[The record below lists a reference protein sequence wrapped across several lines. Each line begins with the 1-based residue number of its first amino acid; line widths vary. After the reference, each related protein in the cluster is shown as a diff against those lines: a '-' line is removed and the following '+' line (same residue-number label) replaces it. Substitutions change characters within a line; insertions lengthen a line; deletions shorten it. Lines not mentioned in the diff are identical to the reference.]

1 MAYVFDPIN
10 NTLIDDEDKSLGNKF
25 ALNNEEFEKLL
36 KIPGVFRASEAPQP
50 PVRPDVQEIE
60 AINRFMRDNPV
71 EKAEGGRVDFDK
83 GSRAIPDSVTVAG
96 VTYPNKNTGSI
107 YFNPRDNAF
116 IVRLGRGEGS
126 IYKSFSVSNYGTKTK
141 AEAAAKAF
149 RKEEA
154 KYYVPDTSKVDS
166 TNAAKFRKFLRKE
179 LSNLKP
185 GEIKKYKDLKELAK
199 KSKIDIASRNI
210 TEILQEPEF
219 EGKVTTPKTE
229 AQKKGFAKKFRD
241 HLIKISKR
249 VPKNK
254 KLLINL
260 TAEAKKLGFE
270 GDYKGARD
278 FKKLQNQG
286 LIKNLVVSFSDT
298 QKAKS
303 NAGIIRLAEELR
315 LNPEVMDLESPKQA
329 ISELATNI
337 YGDAS
342 PENLKAVSADAARY
356 AEHLTGIR
364 KVDGL
369 RILPLET
376 RGNLLSFILDD
387 TVFSS
392 RNGANSA
399 VVDAMNAIRDSLVGD
414 KPGTL
419 GSKVFKFTEGL
430 KKGYDF
436 DHIAGISATYENAPG
451 YSELGQVIK
460 SNINRDYKKSKIDIP
475 FSRLLNHAL
484 GNTNKTSNF
493 MVHGKTYNTLP
504 EAISAFNDY
513 SKNFQKKYNVDS
525 PILKYEPGKK
535 LNAKNYIKYYDNIS
549 PGAKKN
555 IDTLASKGIVIQNKS
570 KPIDVLIKEKYG
582 STLTNRLNSGIPIDN
597 ILSTIANDLNIPIEQ
612 VKNVAGKTLRGF
624 GKAAVVL
631 DPMFAAADASK
642 AFTEG
647 ASGKEAA
654 NYVVGRFFEG
664 LVNLPAL
671 AKGGFDFVVDKARG
685 EDAKFE
691 MPYEATFAQDYLKN
705 VLEQTPKEVL
715 EARKAQLEF
724 DQNVLPGMT
733 MVDDIDIPASKAE
746 IEAARDRFMDEKGV
760 DLSVLD
766 EPKPDKT
773 FNQFLANGGRAGF
786 SNGGAAGAD
795 ENFAAELEYFF
806 TNPDAELPKMQTYK
820 ETMNPIEVLNDIIDP
835 RNYAYYADVLAR
847 SGLRIAEF
855 AGRILP
861 ATGKLVS
868 DLIQKPAFKITGTGN
883 NYVQDYTDIL
893 PSNIRGTGIFSE
905 FLENITPT
913 TLEKKVG
920 LDKLIEAEEQK
931 QIDRGSTVGPKVFA
945 DTVGLGAEV
954 TAPIFPGLKLLNSF
968 AKARNLPNDKATQKI
983 LEKEVDKVL
992 SERGMTRR
1000 EFLQATGAS
1009 ATVVMA
1015 KMLGLMD
1022 VAPKAAKVA
1031 RAAPIMDNTVQG
1043 MPAWFKDAVYAIE
1056 RKGLLKSRGDMKG
1069 VEPDFFEITLDTKL
1083 GKKKVLMSKNDT
1095 SGEIT
1100 LDWTTNYYDTD
1111 LPVTI
1116 TYRPGQTAKQNLLE
1130 DPEYP
1135 QSVRAYDV
1143 EVEAPEFEYKT
1154 VDVESMGPEDVNFDS
1169 AVNLDIKEEADA
1181 VVEALEDLG
1190 LGLTKKQKKDAADNF
1205 RYYNNIELDEGSGP
1219 DTKNPIDENDVY
1231 RLLDEVK
1238 RNK

>member
-1 MAYVFDPIN
+1 DDKFGPGTVFP
-10 NTLIDDEDKSLGNKF
+10 
-25 ALNNEEFEKLL
+25 
-36 KIPGVFRASEAPQP
+36 ASELPENKPAEVERTEQF
-50 PVRPDVQEIE
+50 
-60 AINRFMRDNPV
+60 NRFNKLYQD
-71 EKAEGGRVDFDK
+71 GGRVNFDN

-107 YFNPRDNAF
+107 TFNPRDNAF
-116 IVRLGRGEGS
+116 IVRFGRDNAPNK
-126 IYKSFSVSNYGTKTK
+126 IYKSFSASKYGTKAK

-154 KYYVPDTSKVDS
+154 KYFVPDTSKVDS
-166 TNAAKFRKFLRKE
+166 TKSAKFRKFLRKE

-249 VPKNK
+249 APKNK

-260 TAEAKKLGFE
+260 AAEAKKLGFE

-278 FKKLQNQG
+278 FKMLQDKG

-315 LNPEVMDLESPKQA
+315 LNPEVMDLESPRQA
-329 ISELATNI
+329 ITELATNI
-337 YGDAS
+337 YGNAS
-342 PENLKAVSADAARY
+342 PENLRAVSADAARY

-376 RGNLLSFILDD
+376 RANLLSFILDD
-387 TVFSS
+387 AVFNT

-460 SNINRDYKKSKIDIP
+460 SNINRNYKKSKIDTP

-493 MVHGKTYNTLP
+493 MVHGKTYKTLS

-525 PILKYEPGKK
+525 PVLIYEPEKK
-535 LNAKNYIKYYDNIS
+535 LNAKNYIKYYDKIS

-642 AFTEG
+642 AFKEG
-647 ASGKEAA
+647 ASGKQAA

-671 AKGGFDFVVDKARG
+671 AKGGFDFAVDKIKG

-705 VLEQTPKEVL
+705 VLEQTPKEIL
-715 EARKAQLEF
+715 DARKAQLEF

-746 IEAARDRFMDEKGV
+746 IEAAKEKFMDERGV

-766 EPKPDKT
+766 NLKEDKPELSPIIKSLVAPDQT
-773 FNQFLANGGRAGF
+773 LQDFMANGGRVGF

-795 ENFAAELEYFF
+795 DDFAAQLEYFF
-806 TNPDAELPKMQTYK
+806 LNPDAELPAAQTFR
-820 ETMNPIEVLNDIIDP
+820 ETKNPISIINDMIDP
-835 RNYAYYADVLAR
+835 RNIPYYANRLVESGIRIGEFGAR
-847 SGLRIAEF
+847 V
-855 AGRILP
+855 LP
-861 ATGKLVS
+861 AVGKLAA
-868 DLIQKPAFKITGTGN
+868 DLIQKPAFKIKPASGQG
-883 NYVQDYTDIL
+883 YVQDYTDIP
-893 PSNIRGTGIFSE
+893 PSNI
-905 FLENITPT
+905 
-913 TLEKKVG
+913 
-920 LDKLIEAEEQK
+920 
-931 QIDRGSTVGPKVFA
+931 
-945 DTVGLGAEV
+945 
-954 TAPIFPGLKLLNSF
+954 
-968 AKARNLPNDKATQKI
+968 
-983 LEKEVDKVL
+983 
-992 SERGMTRR
+992 
-1000 EFLQATGAS
+1000 
-1009 ATVVMA
+1009 
-1015 KMLGLMD
+1015 
-1022 VAPKAAKVA
+1022 
-1031 RAAPIMDNTVQG
+1031 
-1043 MPAWFKDAVYAIE
+1043 
-1056 RKGLLKSRGDMKG
+1056 
-1069 VEPDFFEITLDTKL
+1069 
-1083 GKKKVLMSKNDT
+1083 
-1095 SGEIT
+1095 
-1100 LDWTTNYYDTD
+1100 
-1111 LPVTI
+1111 
-1116 TYRPGQTAKQNLLE
+1116 
-1130 DPEYP
+1130 
-1135 QSVRAYDV
+1135 
-1143 EVEAPEFEYKT
+1143 
-1154 VDVESMGPEDVNFDS
+1154 
-1169 AVNLDIKEEADA
+1169 
-1181 VVEALEDLG
+1181 
-1190 LGLTKKQKKDAADNF
+1190 
-1205 RYYNNIELDEGSGP
+1205 
-1219 DTKNPIDENDVY
+1219 
-1231 RLLDEVK
+1231 
-1238 RNK
+1238 

>member
-10 NTLIDDEDKSLGNKF
+10 NTLIDDEDKSLGNKL
-25 ALNNEEFEKLL
+25 AVLDSDLEKVLQELNEKFG
-36 KIPGVFRASEAPQP
+36 PGTIQEGTQGIPQP
-50 PVRPDVQEIE
+50 PIKIPQ
-60 AINRFMRDNPV
+60 AIFEFEERMKGRMAD
-71 EKAEGGRVDFDK
+71 GGRVNFDN
-83 GSRAIPDSVTVAG
+83 GSRAIPDSVTVQG

-116 IVRLGRGEGS
+116 IVRFGRDNS
-126 IYKSFSVSNYGTKTK
+126 PNKIYKSFSVFNYGTKAK

-149 RKEEA
+149 RKQEA
-154 KYYVPDTSKVDS
+154 KYYVPDISKLE
-166 TNAAKFRKFLRKE
+166 TNKTTKFREFLKKD
-179 LSNLKP
+179 LSNLKKDKV
-185 GEIKKYKDLKELAK
+185 KKYKNLEELIK
-199 KSKIDIASRNI
+199 KSKTNISYREASRI
-210 TEILQEPEF
+210 IKESEF
-219 EGKVTTPKTE
+219 ADKVSTPALE
-229 AQKKGFAKKFRD
+229 AQKKQFASKFRD
-241 HLIKISKR
+241 HLIEISKR

-254 KLLINL
+254 TLLVNL
-260 TAEAKKLGFE
+260 NKEAQSIGFE
-270 GDYKGARD
+270 GDYKGSRD
-278 FKKLQNQG
+278 FKMLQDKG
-286 LIKNLVVSFSDT
+286 LIKNLVVSQGDSM
-298 QKAKS
+298 KIKS
-303 NAGIIRLAEELR
+303 NAGIIRMAEELK
-315 LNPEVMDLESPKQA
+315 LNPDIMNLESPRQA
-329 ISELATNI
+329 IEELATNI

-342 PENLKAVSADAARY
+342 PQNLKAVSADAARY

-364 KVDGL
+364 EVEGL
-369 RILPLET
+369 RLPPLET

-387 TVFSS
+387 AVFNT
-392 RNGANSA
+392 RNGANA
-399 VVDAMNAIRDSLVGD
+399 EIVRAMNAMRDSLVGD

-419 GSKVFKFTEGL
+419 GSKVFKFTQGL

-460 SNINRDYKKSKIDIP
+460 SNINQNYKKSKIDTP

-493 MVHGKTYNTLP
+493 MVHGKTYKTLS
-504 EAISAFNDY
+504 EAISAFNNY

-525 PILKYEPGKK
+525 PVLIYEPEKK

-642 AFTEG
+642 AFKEG
-647 ASGKEAA
+647 ASGKQAA

-671 AKGGFDFVVDKARG
+671 AKGGFDFAVDKIKG

-786 SNGGAAGAD
+786 SGGGAAGAD
-795 ENFAAELEYFF
+795 ENFLKELEFYF
-806 TNPDAELPKMQTYK
+806 TNEDAELPKMQTYK

-835 RNYAYYADVLAR
+835 RNYPYYADVLAR
-847 SGLRIAEF
+847 SGVRIAEF

-861 ATGKLVS
+861 ATGKLIY
-868 DLIQKPAFKITGTGN
+868 DITNKGPFKITGGSGN
-883 NYVQDYTDIL
+883 NYVQDYTDVL
-893 PSNIRGTGIFSE
+893 PSNIRGTGVFSE
-905 FLENITPT
+905 FLQNITPT
-913 TLEKKVG
+913 SLEKKIG
-920 LDKLIEAEEQK
+920 LDKLIKAEEQK

-945 DTVGLGAEV
+945 DTIGLGAEV
-954 TAPIFPGLKLLNSF
+954 TAPIFPGLALLKAY
-968 AKARNLPNDKATQKI
+968 AKSRNLPIDNVTKKLLI
-983 LEKEVDKVL
+983 KEVDEVL
-992 SERGMTRR
+992 EQRGMNRR
-1000 EFLQATGAS
+1000 EFLKVTGAGS
-1009 ATVVMA
+1009 TVILAKLLGFGDEMA
-1015 KMLGLMD
+1015 QT
-1022 VAPKAAKVA
+1022 AKVA
-1031 RAAPIMDNTVQG
+1031 EKVAEKATSGGVPPYFFQLVEKIRRNGKQLEPEFDPRVENNMQFEDYV
-1043 MPAWFKDAVYAIE
+1043 
-1056 RKGLLKSRGDMKG
+1056 MK
-1069 VEPDFFEITLDTKL
+1069 ENKAT
-1083 GKKKVLMSKNDT
+1083 
-1095 SGEIT
+1095 GEIT
-1100 LDWTTNYYDTD
+1100 IQKIKEDGMSVGDDVIEGVVSDEL
-1111 LPVTI
+1111 I
-1116 TYRPGQTAKQNLLE
+1116 TYKPGENILGKDGKYYRTADEYEESTVKPDSEGKMKDYEEGLDSIEEIIELLPNKLKMSELEAAGYNVDAFPDNIKQLLI
-1130 DPEYP
+1130 
-1135 QSVRAYDV
+1135 
-1143 EVEAPEFEYKT
+1143 
-1154 VDVESMGPEDVNFDS
+1154 N
-1169 AVNLDIKEEADA
+1169 DIK
-1181 VVEALEDLG
+1181 
-1190 LGLTKKQKKDAADNF
+1190 K
-1205 RYYNNIELDEGSGP
+1205 
-1219 DTKNPIDENDVY
+1219 ID
-1231 RLLDEVK
+1231 
-1238 RNK
+1238 

>member
-786 SNGGAAGAD
+786 SNGGAAGAN

-806 TNPDAELPKMQTYK
+806 TNPDVELPKMQTYK

-905 FLENITPT
+905 FLKNITPT

-920 LDKLIEAEEQK
+920 LDKLIKAEEQK
-931 QIDRGSTVGPKVFA
+931 QIERGSTVGPKVFA

-968 AKARNLPNDKATQKI
+968 AKARNLPVNNVTKKLLIKEIDEV
-983 LEKEVDKVL
+983 LEQ
-992 SERGMTRR
+992 RGMNRR
-1000 EFLQATGAS
+1000 EFLQATGAG
-1009 ATVVMA
+1009 ATVILAKLLGFGDEMA
-1015 KMLGLMD
+1015 RT
-1022 VAPKAAKVA
+1022 AKVA
-1031 RAAPIMDNTVQG
+1031 EKVAEKTVAAPAGVPPYFFQLVEKIKKSGRQLE
-1043 MPAWFKDAVYAIE
+1043 AEFDARVE
-1056 RKGLLKSRGDMKG
+1056 NNMQFENFVMK
-1069 VEPDFFEITLDTKL
+1069 EN
-1083 GKKKVLMSKNDT
+1083 MST
-1095 SGEIT
+1095 GEIT
-1100 LDWTTNYYDTD
+1100 IQKIKEDGMSVGDEVIEGVVSDEL
-1111 LPVTI
+1111 I
-1116 TYRPGQTAKQNLLE
+1116 TYKPGENILGKDGKYYRTADEYEEMTAKPDEEGKMKDIEPGL
-1130 DPEYP
+1130 
-1135 QSVRAYDV
+1135 
-1143 EVEAPEFEYKT
+1143 
-1154 VDVESMGPEDVNFDS
+1154 DS
-1169 AVNLDIKEEADA
+1169 IEEI
-1181 VVEALEDLG
+1181 
-1190 LGLTKKQKKDAADNF
+1190 
-1205 RYYNNIELDEGSGP
+1205 IELLPNKLKMSELEAAGYNVDAFP
-1219 DTKNPIDENDVY
+1219 DNIKQLLIDDLQKTN
-1231 RLLDEVK
+1231 
-1238 RNK
+1238 